1 MSVERGP
8 EKFIRSF
15 LILTAVFSACKTRP
29 EKNFPNSK
37 VSPISELS
45 LASFKPEVT
54 STTSPTPTE
63 HKVFPTPETKKKNLT
78 PENIIF
84 PTATI
89 TIPPSTPTFTP
100 SPLPTPTQEVIESEI
115 ILSLWEEK
123 TYQAIQELRE
133 GRGLPTLE
141 LSQPLTEVARERS
154 FDMATNNYFSH
165 KNSEGREVVFDLLD
179 KTGVYYSYAGE
190 ILYRTDV
197 NDSQIDGAIQE
208 VMKQFLGSYNHQKV
222 LLRENYSLIG
232 IGYTLSEE
240 DNFRYVTIIF
250 ASP

>member
-15 LILTAVFSACKTRP
+15 LILTAAFSACKTRP

-123 TYQAIQELRE
+123 TYEAIQELRKE
-133 GRGLPTLE
+133 RGLPFLE
-141 LSQPLTEVARERS
+141 PSEHLIGIARERS
-154 FDMATNNYFSH
+154 RDMATRNDFSH
-165 KNSEGREVVFDLLD
+165 ENSEDRIIVFDLLD
-179 KTGVYYSYAGE
+179 QTGPYYPYVGE
-190 ILYRTDV
+190 ILFRTIAD
-197 NDSQIDGAIQE
+197 DSQVEWVVEKAMND
-208 VMKQFLGSYNHQKV
+208 FLESQNHRKI
-222 LLRENYSLIG
+222 LLKPVYRLIR